1 MSKGSRFV
9 ATLFTRTIVKLI
21 MSNNIAIS
29 KIAKLLRM
37 PDESRL
43 VDLFEKMGKITGKKN
58 VAEKIYEE
66 NQSIVGQRLR
76 ELGIGEDKA
85 DSQYVEMELLRK
97 TREADEGLHNFLGNP
112 DYGSQDGCKK
122 LIEVIKEAKLGR
134 EEGFFLKEA
143 KMRDFLF
150 LNPPQNTVKALGYK
164 SVKEAMEKESVYHIF
179 AALRFAENER
189 WLNNFFFR
197 PYNDL
202 LADSFET
209 REIRVEVLPEKWR
222 KIGAEYAGKKLHHI
236 SHLKEAGIVFIIPA
250 AQDGYPGQ
258 SLENFTLIFH
268 YLYEVEFY
276 SRVFRKYAGSSD
288 FGRKIVDLLAANV
301 SSLPLP
307 KEGVNW
313 RIIPRYLAKLNESDP
328 RLFEPHINSEPL
340 HWLKAESDI
349 DRLAEKNPQIGL
361 SFWRG
366 IDDFVGEIFHA
377 GKKGDNLVSFDLIDN
392 LIFLSRGGIGKY
404 LYHQQEALWNKIFI
418 EFAGL
423 EKMEEIL
430 TEKLDKG
437 WIELK

>member
-1 MSKGSRFV
+1 
-9 ATLFTRTIVKLI
+9 

-37 PDESRL
+37 PDEGVL
-43 VDLFEKMGKITGKKN
+43 VDLFEKMGKITGRKN

-66 NQSIVGQRLR
+66 NQSVVGQRLG
-76 ELGIGEDKA
+76 ELGITADKA

-112 DYGSQDGCKK
+112 DYSSQDGCKK
-122 LIEVIKEAKLGR
+122 LIEVIEKAKPGPER
-134 EEGFFLKEA
+134 GFFLKEA

-150 LNPPQNTVKALGYK
+150 LNPPQNTIKALGYK
-164 SVKEAMEKESVYHIF
+164 NIKEALEKENVYHIF

-189 WLNNFFFR
+189 WLNNFFLR
-197 PYNDL
+197 PYHDL
-202 LADSFET
+202 LADSFEE
-209 REIRVEVLPEKWR
+209 REIKVEVLPEKWG
-222 KIGAEYAGKKLHHI
+222 KIGAEYVGKKLHHI
-236 SHLKEAGIVFIIPA
+236 SHLKEAGMVFIVPA
-250 AQDGYPGQ
+250 SREGYPGQ
-258 SLENFTLIFH
+258 TLENFTLIFH
-268 YLYEVEFY
+268 YLYEIEFY
-276 SRVFRKYAGSSD
+276 SRIFRKYAGLPD
-288 FGRKIVDLLAANV
+288 FGRKIVESLAANI
-301 SSLPLP
+301 SSSPLP
-307 KEGVNW
+307 KEGVVW

-349 DRLAEKNPQIGL
+349 DKLAEKNPQIGL

-377 GKKGDNLVSFDLIDN
+377 GKKGDDVVSFDLIDN

-430 TEKLDKG
+430 IEKLDRG
-437 WIELK
+437 WVELK

>member
-1 MSKGSRFV
+1 MS
-9 ATLFTRTIVKLI
+9 
-21 MSNNIAIS
+21 NIAIS

-37 PDESRL
+37 PDESVL
-43 VDLFEKMGKITGKKN
+43 VDLFEKMSKVTGKKN

-66 NQSIVGQRLR
+66 NQSVVGQRLGD
-76 ELGIGEDKA
+76 LGITEDKA
-85 DSQYVEMELLRK
+85 DSQYVEAELLRK

-112 DYGSQDGCKK
+112 DYNSQDGCKK
-122 LIEVIKEAKLGR
+122 LIEVILGAKSER
-134 EEGFFLKEA
+134 EKGFFLKEA

-164 SVKEAMEKESVYHIF
+164 NIKEALEKENVYHVF

-189 WLNNFFFR
+189 WLNHFFFR
-197 PYNDL
+197 PYHDL
-202 LADSFET
+202 LADSFEE
-209 REIRVEVLPEKWR
+209 RDVRVEVLPEKWG
-222 KIGAEYAGKKLHHI
+222 KIGVEYVGKKLHHI
-236 SHLKEAGIVFIIPA
+236 SHLKEAGLVFVIPA
-250 AQDGYPGQ
+250 SQEGYSGQ
-258 SLENFTLIFH
+258 TLENFTLIFH
-268 YLYEVEFY
+268 YLYEIEFY
-276 SRVFRKYAGSSD
+276 SRIFRKYAGLPD
-288 FGRKIVDLLAANV
+288 FGGKIVNLLTADV

-307 KEGVNW
+307 KEGVIW

-340 HWLKAESDI
+340 HWLKAEGDI
-349 DRLAEKNPQIGL
+349 DKLAEKNPQIGL

-377 GKKGDNLVSFDLIDN
+377 GRRGDDVVSFDLIDN

>member
-1 MSKGSRFV
+1 MP
-9 ATLFTRTIVKLI
+9 
-21 MSNNIAIS
+21 NNIAIS

-43 VDLFEKMGKITGKKN
+43 VDLFEKMEKITGKKN

-66 NQSIVGQRLR
+66 NQSMVGQKLKD
-76 ELGIGEDKA
+76 LGIIEDKA
-85 DSQYVEMELLRK
+85 DSQYVETELLRK
-97 TREADEGLHNFLGNP
+97 TWEADEGLYNFLGNP
-112 DYGSQDGCKK
+112 NYDSQDSCKK
-122 LIEVIKEAKLGR
+122 LIEVIEKTKSGGEK
-134 EEGFFLKEA
+134 GFFLKEE

-150 LNPPQNTVKALGYK
+150 LNPPQNTIKALGYK
-164 SVKEAMEKESVYHIF
+164 NIKETLEKENVYHVF

-197 PYNDL
+197 PYHDL
-202 LADSFET
+202 LASSFEE
-209 REIRVEVLPEKWR
+209 REIKVEVLPEKWG
-222 KIGAEYAGKKLHHI
+222 KIGAEYVGKKLHHI

-258 SLENFTLIFH
+258 TLENFTLIFH

-276 SRVFRKYAGSSD
+276 SRIFRKYASLPD
-288 FGRKIVDLLAANV
+288 FGRKIVELLAANI
-301 SSLPLP
+301 SSASLP
-307 KEGVNW
+307 KEGVIW

-349 DRLAEKNPQIGL
+349 DKLAEKNPQIGL

-366 IDDFVGEIFHA
+366 VDDFVGEIFHA
-377 GKKGDNLVSFDLIDN
+377 GKKGDDLVSFDLIDN

-430 TEKLDKG
+430 TEKIDKG
-437 WIELK
+437 WVELK